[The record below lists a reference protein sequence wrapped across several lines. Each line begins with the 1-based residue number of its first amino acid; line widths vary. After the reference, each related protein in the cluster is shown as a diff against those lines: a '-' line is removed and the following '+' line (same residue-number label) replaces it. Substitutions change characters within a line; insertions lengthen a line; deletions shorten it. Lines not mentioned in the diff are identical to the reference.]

1 MSQQNIISRIAEN
14 KRYILKLLDAICEQN
29 SGSATAI
36 AYTPTY
42 SVETTSGTISDGLQ
56 QYSIS
61 NVGDSN
67 ALVGGVVL
75 KAGMTV
81 TYTAY
86 LDPVTNEYKRPDG
99 VTYDPQLSELAITTT
114 P

>member
-1 MSQQNIISRIAEN
+1 
-14 KRYILKLLDAICEQN
+14 
-29 SGSATAI
+29 
-36 AYTPTY
+36 
-42 SVETTSGTISDGLQ
+42 
-56 QYSIS
+56 
-61 NVGDSN
+61 
-67 ALVGGVVL
+67 LVGGVVL